1 MNHYANW
8 TSNDISLDAD
18 LKPDVNFAFGREIDI
33 HKSNG
38 NTNANQNQFQMLNDR
53 DMFNKF
59 SNQNDGID
67 VSNGNFYDSYGMPI
81 QGGSVSNNKKSLLST
96 PHIIENA
103 NNNLWTPSE
112 TTWDPNDMYA
122 ELETEMK
129 NKNGHGSKSQSYP
142 KTISR
147 TSTGTG
153 TSANPYDSMEG
164 PGLSPGPRLNP
175 DQVPVPVPAPACRIE
190 TDALNFEYEL
200 SKQKNKDIVIDV
212 SSPFAIGYIWK
223 ALILLTKNPSTD
235 KLIQLLKCN
244 SKQILQTDMKTYA
257 DVFEDSGVLDVQFPM
272 TPQEINSNLA
282 TKINEIYKVSVG
294 HHDKSFTDSNDVKIF
309 MRWNFIL
316 EIPFYYQPIILH
328 DSLVDY
334 NKFRTKFIELTDVP
348 VYLMIDK
355 KAQLA
360 CLEIPCSSNMILGF
374 LYTTSRELPKTIPVE
389 YICEYKSPCY
399 LAKKLIIPK
408 LSKNRKSNYSKHF
421 REALSQTHLG
431 EIVYGQMFP
440 VNINTEISIGIQISQ
455 QVPKNKY
462 EITGSIE
469 SIAINHR
476 TFYYVKNKFIPN
488 KILVDGIINY

>member
-8 TSNDISLDAD
+8 TSNDISLDTD
-18 LKPDVNFAFGREIDI
+18 LRPNVNFAFGREIDI
-33 HKSNG
+33 HKTNG
-38 NTNANQNQFQMLNDR
+38 NTTNNHNQNQMLNDR

-59 SNQNDGID
+59 SNQNDSID

-96 PHIIENA
+96 PHIAENS
-103 NNNLWTPSE
+103 NNNSWTPSE

-129 NKNGHGSKSQSYP
+129 NKNIIKNP
-142 KTISR
+142 ISVP
-147 TSTGTG
+147 TQ
-153 TSANPYDSMEG
+153 YDSMEENNYSNSNTAERANG
-164 PGLSPGPRLNP
+164 TGTKP
-175 DQVPVPVPAPACRIE
+175 CRIE
-190 TDALNFEYEL
+190 TDALNFEYEV

-235 KLIQLLKCN
+235 KLVRLLNCE
-244 SKQILQTDMKTYA
+244 SKQVLQTEMKTYS
-257 DVFEDSGVLDVQFPM
+257 DVFEDSGRLDIVFPI

-282 TKINEIYKVSVG
+282 TKINEIYKISISQN
-294 HHDKSFTDSNDVKIF
+294 DKSYTDVHNVQIF
-309 MRWNFIL
+309 MKWNFTL
-316 EIPFYYQPIILH
+316 EIPFYYQPVILH

-374 LYTTSRELPKTIPVE
+374 LYTTSRELPNTIPVE
-389 YICEYKSPCY
+389 YIEQYKSPCY

-408 LSKNRKSNYSKHF
+408 LSRNKKSNYSKHF
-421 REALSQTHLG
+421 KEALAQTHLG

-455 QVPKNKY
+455 KIPKNKY
-462 EITGSIE
+462 EITGSID

-476 TFYYVKNKFIPN
+476 CFYYVKNKFVSN